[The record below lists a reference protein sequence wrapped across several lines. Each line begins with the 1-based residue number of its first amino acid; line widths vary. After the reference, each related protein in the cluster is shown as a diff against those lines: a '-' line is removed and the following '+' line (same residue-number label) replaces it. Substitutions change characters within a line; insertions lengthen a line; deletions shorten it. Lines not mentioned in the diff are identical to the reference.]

1 MENYILVLL
10 SAVQAIIIAML
21 ILYFLKLRKN
31 NVENNDI
38 SNHPD
43 LIRSTADVKSLEDK
57 EKMYIETIKNLKEEK
72 KTQLDLITDVNSY
85 KEISEKSISNYKEVV
100 NDYREFHNKLIGDF
114 KFQGNYNEKKL
125 KDLLLKS
132 GISEGKGGFQKA
144 KGEKNF
150 NSDGDVK
157 TQIPDYIISLP
168 NEQKVVADCK
178 VSLSN
183 FKSYCNEKD
192 KITRAKYLK
201 AHIQSVRKHIQDLS
215 KKDYTRIHSIKNNAF
230 KYVICF
236 MPFDQVYL
244 SVLEHDEDIL
254 DFCIKNK
261 ILLAGPL
268 TMLAILNN
276 IQESKN
282 QIKQVEEVDKIIKIA
297 EEVLDKYS
305 NIKMN
310 VKNAISSYGTHQ
322 KSLRNLIKQVFGS
335 PQSLESKLK
344 KLKNHGVSGKEIPKI
359 SDEET
364 QIKDLEDPEENKII
378 KLPKS

>member
-157 TQIPDYIISLP
+157 TQIPDYII
-168 NEQKVVADCK
+168 
-178 VSLSN
+178 
-183 FKSYCNEKD
+183 
-192 KITRAKYLK
+192 
-201 AHIQSVRKHIQDLS
+201 
-215 KKDYTRIHSIKNNAF
+215 
-230 KYVICF
+230 
-236 MPFDQVYL
+236 
-244 SVLEHDEDIL
+244 
-254 DFCIKNK
+254 
-261 ILLAGPL
+261 L
-268 TMLAILNN
+268 T
-276 IQESKN
+276 
-282 QIKQVEEVDKIIKIA
+282 
-297 EEVLDKYS
+297 YF
-305 NIKMN
+305 
-310 VKNAISSYGTHQ
+310 Y
-322 KSLRNLIKQVFGS
+322 
-335 PQSLESKLK
+335 
-344 KLKNHGVSGKEIPKI
+344 
-359 SDEET
+359 
-364 QIKDLEDPEENKII
+364 
-378 KLPKS
+378 

>member
-43 LIRSTADVKSLEDK
+43 FIRSTADVKSLEDK

-132 GISEGKGGFQKA
+132 GISEGKNGFQKA

-157 TQIPDYIISLP
+157 MQIPDYIISLP

-192 KITRAKYLK
+192 KIIRAK
-201 AHIQSVRKHIQDLS
+201 
-215 KKDYTRIHSIKNNAF
+215 
-230 KYVICF
+230 
-236 MPFDQVYL
+236 
-244 SVLEHDEDIL
+244 
-254 DFCIKNK
+254 
-261 ILLAGPL
+261 
-268 TMLAILNN
+268 
-276 IQESKN
+276 
-282 QIKQVEEVDKIIKIA
+282 
-297 EEVLDKYS
+297 
-305 NIKMN
+305 
-310 VKNAISSYGTHQ
+310 
-322 KSLRNLIKQVFGS
+322 
-335 PQSLESKLK
+335 
-344 KLKNHGVSGKEIPKI
+344 
-359 SDEET
+359 
-364 QIKDLEDPEENKII
+364 
-378 KLPKS
+378 